1 VFGSKIL
8 RTGCLAGRLGRI
20 GGLLLIFLSAVT
32 LATTN
37 TSAQTST
44 TLYSF
49 TGANG
54 DGTEPIAGL
63 IADSSGNFYG
73 TTPSGGLS
81 GSQCPNVVFGSG
93 CGIVFELVNSSG
105 TYTEKILYSFTGAN
119 GDGSQPWAGLIAD
132 KLGNLYGTTMGGG
145 QSGCS
150 FNLSSGCGVVFE
162 LMPPTSPGGTWT
174 EKVLYSFGGFKGD
187 GGRPSVA

>member
-1 VFGSKIL
+1 M
-8 RTGCLAGRLGRI
+8 
-20 GGLLLIFLSAVT
+20 T

-81 GSQCPNVVFGSG
+81 GSRCPNVVFGSG
-93 CGIVFELVNSSG
+93 CGIVFELVNRIHDS
-105 TYTEKILYSFTGAN
+105 
-119 GDGSQPWAGLIAD
+119 
-132 KLGNLYGTTMGGG
+132 
-145 QSGCS
+145 
-150 FNLSSGCGVVFE
+150 LSKDT
-162 LMPPTSPGGTWT
+162 PN
-174 EKVLYSFGGFKGD
+174 
-187 GGRPSVA
+187 GRPTEQRPSSKATVISSARLGGLHHRYSWEEAA